1 MTLKMEMKNWKQTQ
15 ELETLAQYKDFYA
28 SIAELPLGEKSMAI
42 HNKLIDLSRV
52 WLNPDRENDTFAIAK
67 NGWDYSI
74 EMDKWVLVELEKAK
88 NLLDELK
95 DVESYNNY
103 SRIQDGESY
112 FLGFL
117 KMEVILRYRPLLA
130 ASWRVETR

>member
-1 MTLKMEMKNWKQTQ
+1 MEIKNWKQTQ
-15 ELETLAQYKDFYA
+15 ELETLAEYKKFYA
-28 SIAELPLGEKSMAI
+28 EIAELHFGEKAKLI
-42 HNKLIDLSRV
+42 HNKLINLSRI

-88 NLLDELK
+88 NLLAELK
-95 DVESYNNY
+95 DVESYSNEM
-103 SRIQDGESY
+103 SVRDGESY

-117 KMEVILRYRPLLA
+117 KMEVQLRYRPLLA

>member
-1 MTLKMEMKNWKQTQ
+1 MTLKIERKNWKQTQ
-15 ELETLAQYKDFYA
+15 ELETLDEYKKFYA
-28 SIAELPLGEKSMAI
+28 SIAELHFGEKSIAI
-42 HNKLIDLSRV
+42 HNKLINLSRV
-52 WLNPDRENDTFAIAK
+52 WLNPDYENDTFGIAK

-88 NLLDELK
+88 NLLAELK
-95 DVESYNNY
+95 DVESY
-103 SRIQDGESY
+103 STEMSVRDGESY

-117 KMEVILRYRPLLA
+117 KMEVQLRYRPLLA